1 MAELELTRT
10 PGDKR
15 LYALAGAGTLR
26 LKGWTSRSATAE
38 AGELRWEIS
47 HKGFLKTVY
56 EAADAAGTTV
66 GSFEGRTMRGG
77 GELRWGERLLELR
90 SSSIWR
96 ERFALVED
104 GRELATIEGKSWGKR
119 PVKVGFEDGA
129 SIDQGLLLFAA
140 FVVRALAEDA
150 SSASTVTVGA

>member
-1 MAELELTRT
+1 
-10 PGDKR
+10 
-15 LYALAGAGTLR
+15 
-26 LKGWTSRSATAE
+26 
-38 AGELRWEIS
+38 
-47 HKGFLKTVY
+47 
-56 EAADAAGTTV
+56 
-66 GSFEGRTMRGG
+66 MRGG

-96 ERFALVED
+96 ERYALVED